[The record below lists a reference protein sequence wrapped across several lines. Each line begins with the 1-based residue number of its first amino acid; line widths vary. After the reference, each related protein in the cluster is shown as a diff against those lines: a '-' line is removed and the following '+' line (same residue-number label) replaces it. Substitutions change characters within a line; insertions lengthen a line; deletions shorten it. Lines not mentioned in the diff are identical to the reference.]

1 MAQITPAK
9 KSAIGPE
16 YITPSIPINNGITI
30 SKGKRNIICLVRD
43 RNVPIF
49 GLPIDVKKFEVKTP
63 DITIKV
69 SPDRPDLIRTQ
80 IIDGQKYILIK
91 ADENVEVNG
100 VNINITE

>member
-1 MAQITPAK
+1 M
-9 KSAIGPE
+9 
-16 YITPSIPINNGITI
+16 
-30 SKGKRNIICLVRD
+30 
-43 RNVPIF
+43 
-49 GLPIDVKKFEVKTP
+49 KTP

>member
-1 MAQITPAK
+1 M
-9 KSAIGPE
+9 E
-16 YITPSIPINNGITI
+16 YCGVSEPNI
-30 SKGKRNIICLVRD
+30 SNFEEQYDTRFGADTGLSPKNI
-43 RNVPIF
+43 
-49 GLPIDVKKFEVKTP
+49 IDVKKFEVKTP

>member
-1 MAQITPAK
+1 MSPK
-9 KSAIGPE
+9 
-16 YITPSIPINNGITI
+16 
-30 SKGKRNIICLVRD
+30 NI
-43 RNVPIF
+43 
-49 GLPIDVKKFEVKTP
+49 IDVKKFEVKTP

-100 VNINITE
+100 VNISIHEYKVATSKKKRYVAKFKYSGAGYYLAGVMPQKDFYDILV